1 VIARTARKGELMQ
14 GYDVIT
20 SDGEKLGHVVGTD
33 GPLLL
38 IERGTIRKSRFAV
51 PQAIAHTHQDEN
63 EVRLTVSRQ
72 IVEQGPK
79 IDDGDRVDEQEVAD
93 YYGIVE
99 SQDNPDTK
107 GYGEVVPGDPARSA
121 EQDAQRMG
129 LESSEEQRVR
139 MREEMRPEG
148 ADSGADVG
156 VRGSALFDDR
166 ERTKE

>member
-1 VIARTARKGELMQ
+1 MQ

-33 GPLLL
+33 GSLLL

-51 PQAIAHTHQDEN
+51 PQAVAHTDQSEN

-72 IVEQGPK
+72 VVEQGPK
-79 IDDGDRVDEQEVAD
+79 ADDGVNEREVAD
-93 YYGIVE
+93 YYGIADSE
-99 SQDNPDTK
+99 GTPDTQ
-107 GYGEVVPGDPARSA
+107 GYGEVVPGDPARGA

-129 LESSEEQRVR
+129 LESAEQERAR
-139 MREEMRPEG
+139 AREGMRPEG
-148 ADSGADVG
+148 TEPGNDAG
-156 VRGSALFDDR
+156 VRGSALFHDQ

>member
-1 VIARTARKGELMQ
+1 MN

-33 GPLLL
+33 GSLLL

-51 PQAIAHTHQDEN
+51 PQAVAQTRPDEN

-72 IVEQGPK
+72 VVEQSPK
-79 IDDGDRVDEQEVAD
+79 IDDEVDEQEVAE
-93 YYGIVE
+93 YYGIV
-99 SQDNPDTK
+99 STQDNPDTK
-107 GYGEVVPGDPARSA
+107 GYGEVVPGDPARGA

-129 LESSEEQRVR
+129 LESAEEQRVR
-139 MREEMRPEG
+139 IREDMRPESAEPG
-148 ADSGADVG
+148 TDDVG
-156 VRGSALFDDR
+156 VQGSALFHDR